1 MNVILPR
8 EMRVALMATT
18 NYDVYLQKQVKEQA
32 FKMLKINN
40 FEKKQL
46 LKLERDNM
54 QIMFKLQHDFDVEE
68 INLLNEE
75 IVQETKKQQREI
87 NALKIQSVKVI
98 KAENEKFLA
107 ERKAQSVATEI
118 LKHAEAY
125 KE

>member
-1 MNVILPR
+1 MIYGVVIEQVNIMNVILPR
-8 EMRVALMATT
+8 EMRVSLMATT

-40 FEKKQL
+40 HERKQL

-87 NALKIQSVKVI
+87 NAMKNQSIKVI
-98 KAENEKFLA
+98 KADNKKFLA
-107 ERKAQSVATEI
+107 ERKAQS
-118 LKHAEAY
+118 
-125 KE
+125 